1 MNIFLD
7 IFSFIL
13 FFGILTIIS
22 PLLGKYMADVYEGNI
37 YKFLKPIRYVEKTI
51 YKILGIDE
59 SKEMNWKEYLYALL
73 SLRLVNN
80 FVSHNRISC

>member
-22 PLLGKYMADVYEGNI
+22 PLLGKYMANIYEGRL
-37 YKFLKPIRYVEKTI
+37 YLFLKPIRYVEK
-51 YKILGIDE
+51 
-59 SKEMNWKEYLYALL
+59 NYL
-73 SLRLVNN
+73 
-80 FVSHNRISC
+80 